1 MLDALEINHAA
12 FSYYDRLGR
21 VKRYVERHYRD
32 EDLSLAKL
40 ASVAG
45 LERRYFSSFFHDK
58 TGVRLMDWITHLR
71 IREAIEMM
79 KVHNYSISRIGSS
92 VGYQDLRTFERAF
105 KRCTNQTPS
114 AFKKTI
120 RPS

>member
-58 TGVRLMDWITHLR
+58 TGVRLMDWITRLR

>member
-58 TGVRLMDWITHLR
+58 TGVRLMDWVTWVR
-71 IREAIEMM
+71 VREAIALM
-79 KVHNYSISRIGSS
+79 KTRNHSISRIAGS
-92 VGYQDLRTFERAF
+92 VGFRDLRTFERAF
-105 KRCTNQTPS
+105 KRCTDQTPS
-114 AFKKTI
+114 ELKKSLS
-120 RPS
+120 PG